1 VVFIDRWSFYTS
13 GLQDRFDCIYNVP
26 VFSDRDLS
34 FRRIGG
40 GEMGNNRGSG
50 KKVKW
55 TVGTVAVM
63 VAVAIPT
70 VGIGAVAYYLHLKGK

>member
-1 VVFIDRWSFYTS
+1 
-13 GLQDRFDCIYNVP
+13 
-26 VFSDRDLS
+26 LS